1 MFDVLWVM
9 LRAQDDILGG
19 SRLAITPG
27 WILVLDN
34 VSSSSPYNGRIK
46 CTLQKDL
53 PSCRICQ
60 EIVHEDLDKLS
71 PLSLSTVQCPV
82 LLG

>member
-9 LRAQDDILGG
+9 LKAQDDILGG

-27 WILVLDN
+27 WRWELDN
-34 VSSSSPYNGRIK
+34 VSSSPYYRRIK

-53 PSCRICQ
+53 PSFRICQ
-60 EIVHEDLDKLS
+60 EKIHEDLDR
-71 PLSLSTVQCPV
+71 
-82 LLG
+82 